1 MLGEF
6 LEENSPD
13 VSVQVVIKSNEDW
26 QDYIDSVCSSY
37 GFYHRSCPFVYTLE
51 GELIGDGAEFIEHV
65 RSRYCRASIQIFKE
79 HQDVRSKNNL
89 KQIEELMRARKHGHT
104 LC

>member
-26 QDYIDSVCSSY
+26 QDYIDSVSGTST
-37 GFYHRSCPFVYTLE
+37 FYFNP
-51 GELIGDGAEFIEHV
+51 
-65 RSRYCRASIQIFKE
+65 
-79 HQDVRSKNNL
+79 
-89 KQIEELMRARKHGHT
+89 
-104 LC
+104 